1 MNFLGMGPGELILIF
16 ILALLIFGPG
26 KLPELGRTIG
36 KSLREFTQMSQQFMR
51 EWETAAREI
60 EEEKKREA
68 SKAAKEAS
76 KEALEKTPPKT
87 EEKSPSEDQ
96 AQAER
101 EDAVRPAHDG
111 EEGGGG
117 SQTQGLTANQQEV
130 ASEEE

>member
-68 SKAAKEAS
+68 AKAALK
-76 KEALEKTPPKT
+76 KTLPKT
-87 EEKSPSEDQ
+87 EESQ
-96 AQAER
+96 A
-101 EDAVRPAHDG
+101 
-111 EEGGGG
+111 
-117 SQTQGLTANQQEV
+117 QGLTANQQEV